1 MARIRVKICGITR
14 VDDAVAADRA
24 GADAI
29 GLVFYPPSSRNIS
42 LEAGAEISASLTAF
56 TTSVGLFVNPEPA
69 EVDRVLSRVRLDR
82 LQFHGDES
90 EAFCR
95 QFGVPYLKAL
105 RTRPGADLAAIAA
118 DYPSASAILLD
129 SYKPGVAGGTGETFD
144 WRLIPESLR
153 STIILAGGLNP
164 DNVGLAIE
172 QVRPAAVDVSGGVES
187 APGIKS
193 EDRIRAFIEAVNC
206 G

>member
-69 EVDRVLSRVRLDR
+69 EVDRVLSRVRLER
-82 LQFHGDES
+82 GFLPTVW
-90 EAFCR
+90 C
-95 QFGVPYLKAL
+95 
-105 RTRPGADLAAIAA
+105 
-118 DYPSASAILLD
+118 
-129 SYKPGVAGGTGETFD
+129 
-144 WRLIPESLR
+144 SL
-153 STIILAGGLNP
+153 S
-164 DNVGLAIE
+164 
-172 QVRPAAVDVSGGVES
+172 
-187 APGIKS
+187 
-193 EDRIRAFIEAVNC
+193 
-206 G
+206 

>member
-118 DYPSASAILLD
+118 DYPSASGILLD